1 MSRPEPFVAALRRR
15 ASLADLLALAAV
27 PAALVLV
34 FRLSEP
40 TRRALA
46 LSHADPTLA
55 SAYTGHFVHLD
66 AGHLAANLAVYAVLA
81 PVVYALCVLAG
92 RRRLFRVA
100 FVTYLG
106 AFPFVL
112 SALNLALPRRVLE
125 LGFSGVA
132 MALFGL
138 LPLALAEYARTTFD
152 DDLDARASPALF
164 FATTGVVA
172 LAAAPTDLRTGGIAL
187 ASVLAAA
194 LYSERAL
201 GSVRLP
207 TLGDMRRA
215 AERSG
220 YFELAALAAVLL
232 VVVPFVAFRG
242 GAVEPA
248 NPYVHLLGFALGYV
262 ATYVTA
268 LAVGRR

>member
-1 MSRPEPFVAALRRR
+1 MSREPFLAALRRR
-15 ASLADLLALAAV
+15 ARVADLLALAAV
-27 PAALVLV
+27 PAALLLV
-34 FRLSEP
+34 FRLPEP
-40 TRRALA
+40 TRRGLA
-46 LSHADPTLA
+46 LSHADPSLA
-55 SAYTGHFVHLD
+55 SAYTAHFVHLD

-81 PVVYALCVLAG
+81 PVVYALCALAG

-112 SALNLALPRRVLE
+112 SALNLALPRDVLE

-138 LPLALAEYARTTFD
+138 LPLALAEYARATFD

-164 FATTGVVA
+164 FAATSVAA
-172 LAAAPTDLRTGGIAL
+172 LAAAPFDPRTAGVSL
-187 ASVLAAA
+187 ASLLAAA

-207 TLGDMRRA
+207 ALGDLRRA
-215 AERSG
+215 ADRTG
-220 YFELAALAAVLL
+220 YFELVALAAVLL
-232 VVVPFVAFRG
+232 VVVPFVALRG
-242 GAVEPA
+242 AAVGAA

-262 ATYVTA
+262 STYVTA
-268 LAVGRR
+268 LVVAE